1 MHRHAASTY
10 INKREIKILQ
20 TLHKTLHFLRI
31 SLIIRALHCVGFD
44 QKSYTN
50 PTLNPTWELR
60 VKETKRRSLPQP
72 LPKGKGF
79 VAALMHR
86 TWGSFLG
93 DQRDEERESGRAK

>member
-1 MHRHAASTY
+1 M
-10 INKREIKILQ
+10 K
-20 TLHKTLHFLRI
+20 
-31 SLIIRALHCVGFD
+31 

-60 VKETKRRSLPQP
+60 VKETKRLRVKKTKRQREEETKRRGLPQP

-86 TWGSFLG
+86 TCFLG
-93 DQRDEERESGRAK
+93 GDEESKRQRVKETKSQRDKESKSQKD